1 MVRDCGP
8 TAASAVLACAPL
20 SHRSRVPAKGKVVPN
35 WRGKTPS
42 AGGPALR
49 LLHWHDQFVAHRRR
63 DLRKRGHASSG
74 GGPTPGS
81 RHHRH
86 FPPTAPG
93 VIGRA
98 VHAGVALVPAG
109 RAGQV
114 VQRRAGRHRVAG
126 QCQPR
131 PFGLPRSG
139 QPCVAEGR
147 RFSKTRRAKSART
160 SRRAEFVQKTSP
172 EAVAATADP
181 FAPPRMA
188 NLSAIRP
195 SQL

>member
-1 MVRDCGP
+1 
-8 TAASAVLACAPL
+8 
-20 SHRSRVPAKGKVVPN
+20 
-35 WRGKTPS
+35 
-42 AGGPALR
+42 
-49 LLHWHDQFVAHRRR
+49 
-63 DLRKRGHASSG
+63 
-74 GGPTPGS
+74 
-81 RHHRH
+81 
-86 FPPTAPG
+86 
-93 VIGRA
+93 
-98 VHAGVALVPAG
+98 VPAG

-160 SRRAEFVQKTSP
+160 SRRAEFVQETSP